1 MSINK
6 FIGIGNI
13 CADVEIRTVGQSQV
27 GKFNLAMTERFK
39 KQDGTAGEQ
48 TEFLTCE
55 VWGKESIFPFLK
67 KGVQVYVEG
76 PIRTE
81 KWNDQNNQP
90 HYSTKCRVQSIRLLS
105 QAQQQSQPRQQ
116 SAPPAPQTYSQP
128 AQPSRPGRGAQG
140 QLPYQPY
147 GAVANPPQQPPMA
160 QQLDPSN
167 YPGDL
172 PFD

>member
-27 GKFNLAMTERFK
+27 GKFNIAMTERFK

-55 VWGKESIFPFLK
+55 IWSRDSVLPYLK

-81 KWNDQNNQP
+81 KWTDQNNQP
-90 HYSTKCRVQSIRLLS
+90 RYSTKCRVQTINLLG
-105 QAQQQSQPRQQ
+105 QPQQQQAPRQQ
-116 SAPPAPQTYSQP
+116 GRPAAPQTYSQP
-128 AQPSRPGRGAQG
+128 PQQQPRSGVPT

-147 GAVANPPQQPPMA
+147 GAVAQPQQPPMA
-160 QQLDPSN
+160 QQLDPNS

-172 PFD
+172 PF